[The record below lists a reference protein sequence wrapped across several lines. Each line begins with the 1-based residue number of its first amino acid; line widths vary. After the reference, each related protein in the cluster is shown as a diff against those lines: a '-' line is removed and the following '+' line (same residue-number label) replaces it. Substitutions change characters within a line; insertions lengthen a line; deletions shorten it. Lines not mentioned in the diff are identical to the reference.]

1 MITLIANNEEV
12 KGYGE
17 AHGLNI
23 VNLTHKVPKESW
35 AIWVDTYTENGNYR
49 KRQYAVGR
57 VGRSDWSGLYMRFP
71 YSHHGDIA
79 KAVAKAKAAERG
91 EESARNIEFRGGDTV
106 VKHPQLIDPPMQGR
120 VVKARKVRYGHR
132 DSAGSRW
139 VVTVAWDSGSIRVL
153 SGAQLRKI
161 SRAAERGE
169 ESARRDAGMVS
180 NDPRSAA
187 HGGVA

>member
-1 MITLIANNEEV
+1 MT
-12 KGYGE
+12 
-17 AHGLNI
+17 
-23 VNLTHKVPKESW
+23 
-35 AIWVDTYTENGNYR
+35 R
-49 KRQYAVGR
+49 KH
-57 VGRSDWSGLYMRFP
+57 F
-71 YSHHGDIA
+71 A

-161 SRAAERGE
+161 SR
-169 ESARRDAGMVS
+169 DAGMVS

-187 HGGVA
+187 HGGGA